1 MSVTL
6 ARLAELAGGRLVGPE
21 GLGSV
26 AIADVIHDS
35 RLATPGSIFVAVPG
49 SRHDGHRFVD
59 QAVAAGCPA
68 VCVEHQLA
76 TAAPQLVVGDT
87 RAALSALAAEV
98 HGHPSRDISLVG
110 VTGTNGKTTVT
121 YLVESICRA
130 AGWSTGLI
138 GTIETRVAGRSMVN
152 PHTTP
157 EASDFQRLL
166 RAMVEAGARAVA
178 TEVSS
183 HALSLGRVDHT
194 WFSVAAFTNLSQ
206 DHLDLHGTMEA
217 YEAAKASLFQ
227 SERTGLAVIFVD
239 DPAGERL
246 AAQIAVPAIRV
257 SRSGSTEVGAGSVTV
272 GLRSSK
278 LAVRLPDGT
287 YPVMLN
293 LGGDHNVENALVA
306 AGCGVALGI
315 PGTVIAE
322 GLQNLRGIPGRL
334 EVVSG
339 DDPVTVI
346 VDYAHT
352 PQAMMAVVRSA
363 RATTS
368 GRVMIVVG
376 AGGDR
381 DRGKRRSMGTAASG
395 ADLAVITSDNPRSE
409 DPDAIISEVVAGILA
424 GTRHVIQADRR
435 QAIRS
440 ALVEARGGDVVL
452 ILGKGHEQG
461 QEREGVVTPFDDRQ
475 VASEELTALRQ
486 EVRA

>member
-1 MSVTL
+1 
-6 ARLAELAGGRLVGPE
+6 
-21 GLGSV
+21 
-26 AIADVIHDS
+26 
-35 RLATPGSIFVAVPG
+35 
-49 SRHDGHRFVD
+49 
-59 QAVAAGCPA
+59 
-68 VCVEHQLA
+68 
-76 TAAPQLVVGDT
+76 
-87 RAALSALAAEV
+87 
-98 HGHPSRDISLVG
+98 
-110 VTGTNGKTTVT
+110 
-121 YLVESICRA
+121 
-130 AGWSTGLI
+130 
-138 GTIETRVAGRSMVN
+138 
-152 PHTTP
+152 
-157 EASDFQRLL
+157 
-166 RAMVEAGARAVA
+166 
-178 TEVSS
+178 
-183 HALSLGRVDHT
+183 
-194 WFSVAAFTNLSQ
+194 
-206 DHLDLHGTMEA
+206 
-217 YEAAKASLFQ
+217 
-227 SERTGLAVIFVD
+227 
-239 DPAGERL
+239 
-246 AAQIAVPAIRV
+246 
-257 SRSGSTEVGAGSVTV
+257 V

-435 QAIRS
+435 QAIRT
-440 ALVEARGGDVVL
+440 ALAQARGGDVVL